1 MFVVHL
7 QCCLDVMALG
17 PSRVETQ
24 GDLVEFDLI
33 VDERVRT
40 LEQIL
45 MVDSTGRRNT
55 LSLMLG
61 W

>member
-1 MFVVHL
+1 
-7 QCCLDVMALG
+7 MALG

-45 MVDSTGRRNT
+45 MVDSTCRRNT